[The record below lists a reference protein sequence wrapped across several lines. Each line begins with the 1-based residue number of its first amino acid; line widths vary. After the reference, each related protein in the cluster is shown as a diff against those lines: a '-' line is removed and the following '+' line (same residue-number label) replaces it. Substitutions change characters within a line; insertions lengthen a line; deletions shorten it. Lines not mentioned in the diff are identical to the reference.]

1 MSKPMSQPI
10 HIAILPEQ
18 GYYLGIDGGGS
29 KTLAIIVDAQGNEI
43 GRGQAGSSNHTGVG
57 LTRATENIHA
67 AVAQARRSLDEQA
80 PIHKAWLGIS
90 GIDRQADQ
98 QMLEERV
105 RSLAEIVYVTNDAE
119 LALSALPGT
128 VGVVLIAGT
137 GSISLGRNPQ
147 GQTTRSGGWG
157 HILGD
162 EGSGYALG
170 HQALRAA
177 VRAADGRGPQ
187 TLLLES
193 IIQMWQLQQADDIIG
208 EVYGNDD
215 KAKIARLSSCV
226 FEAEQQGDSV
236 AHEIVQ
242 HNLDELVL
250 VVRAV
255 GKKLGFSEKNALPL
269 ALSGGLLLNEAHFQ
283 TRFLEQLRQQQSIDP
298 IVHVD
303 QPALSAA
310 RSVIHATDFKDWFRI

>member
-1 MSKPMSQPI
+1 MSNSQPD
-10 HIAILPEQ
+10 HSEGLSEPD
-18 GYYLGIDGGGS
+18 YYLGIDGGGS
-29 KTLAIIVDAQGNEI
+29 KTLAIIVDAQGTEV

-57 LTRATENIHA
+57 LTRASANIYA
-67 AVAQARRSLDEQA
+67 AVAQARQGLGEQI
-80 PIHKAWLGIS
+80 PIQKAWLGIA

-98 QMLEERV
+98 QMFEAHV
-105 RSLAEIVYVTNDAE
+105 QSLASTVYVTNDAE
-119 LALSALPGT
+119 LALSALPAT
-128 VGVVLIAGT
+128 VGVVVIAGT
-137 GSISLGRNPQ
+137 GSISLGRNAH

-193 IIQMWQLQQADDIIG
+193 IIQEWQIQQADDIIG

-226 FEAEQQGDSV
+226 FQAEQRGDAV

-242 HNLDELVL
+242 NNLAELVL
-250 VVRAV
+250 VVRTV
-255 GKKLGFSEKNALPL
+255 GTKLGFSAQQPLPL
-269 ALSGGLLLNEAHFQ
+269 ALGGGLLLNESHFQ
-283 TRFLEQLRQQQSIDP
+283 SRFLEQLRQQQAIDL

-310 RSVIHATDFKDWFRI
+310 RSVIHTTDFKDWFRI